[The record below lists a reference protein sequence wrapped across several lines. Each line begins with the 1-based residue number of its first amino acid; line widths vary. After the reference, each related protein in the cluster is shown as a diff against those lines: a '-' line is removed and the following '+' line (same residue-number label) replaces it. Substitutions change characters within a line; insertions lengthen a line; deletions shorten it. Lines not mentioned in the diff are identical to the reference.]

1 MHGHAT
7 LERELSVMDT
17 PLPTLT
23 PIDAL
28 DAASQCFGIF
38 VDSATSLGC
47 ERDQVFLL
55 TCRGIEQ
62 QRQQQG
68 SNATVS
74 VAVMKVSNAA
84 EDTDTLDL
92 EAAAAFHA
100 SAIDP
105 ALGIALPL
113 PTVTVPNGC
122 DVDGDGGLHRF
133 RADDHRGRYNYT
145 SPTGGE
151 TTTHWVRCYRVV
163 PGTTLEATDG
173 PLEDSLL
180 HEWGS
185 TCARLGVALRSFV
198 HPRAITRQTPWDVK
212 NADTLLPLLPHVN
225 EEDGLRDMC
234 TDVLQTFQEEIKPR
248 LGTLRHQAIHDDLN
262 LANVMV
268 VNETDD
274 ATGRPTGRR
283 RIGGVIDFGDMSH
296 TVLIADVATILTALG
311 TAHVALGAIELL
323 RMARIVIDGYQSIC
337 PLEEDEITVLAD
349 LWMVRA
355 AAEVLITAQ
364 RESKGVCATER
375 AERSAFERP
384 LVEQQVRMLHELGS
398 VGRASCLTTAMDPYA
413 VPSSNSELISR
424 RRQAIGYGSEP
435 LSYLSISSPVV
446 VDRATGCWII
456 DADGKRLLDCYNNV
470 PCVGHAHPRVA
481 LAISRQARKANTNM
495 RYLHPLA
502 VSLAERLKAML
513 PSSLDTVFFVNSGSE
528 ANDLAWRMSVAWTT
542 RDKPNTKPGAL
553 CTAHA
558 YHGITEATVA
568 LSPETTAVAGY
579 LPAHVERWQPHDA
592 YRSLASS
599 GECPSIVPYIDAI
612 TRLESKGH
620 HLAMSILDGVMQSDG
635 VLLLNPL
642 DVQTLVKLTHEA
654 GGLWCADEV
663 QGGHGRTGTHM
674 WSFERFGIEPDI
686 VTMGKPMGNGH
697 PVACVV
703 ARKEISEHFV
713 RNEGVFFSTFGGN
726 PVSCAAAH
734 AVLDIIEDEG
744 VLARTVKAGK
754 ALREECR
761 RATAN
766 IECVGDV
773 RGAGLANGIEI
784 VTDRVSKHPDPN
796 RAAWVKNGLRRRGVL
811 VGCTGPNDCVLKVR
825 PPLAFTVF
833 EVPIFVAALVAALED
848 PMPTEPDRST
858 TSETSIRDA
867 VALAAKQHH
876 MHLTSLEVN

>member
-1 MHGHAT
+1 
-7 LERELSVMDT
+7 
-17 PLPTLT
+17 
-23 PIDAL
+23 
-28 DAASQCFGIF
+28 
-38 VDSATSLGC
+38 
-47 ERDQVFLL
+47 
-55 TCRGIEQ
+55 
-62 QRQQQG
+62 
-68 SNATVS
+68 
-74 VAVMKVSNAA
+74 
-84 EDTDTLDL
+84 
-92 EAAAAFHA
+92 
-100 SAIDP
+100 
-105 ALGIALPL
+105 
-113 PTVTVPNGC
+113 
-122 DVDGDGGLHRF
+122 
-133 RADDHRGRYNYT
+133 
-145 SPTGGE
+145 
-151 TTTHWVRCYRVV
+151 
-163 PGTTLEATDG
+163 
-173 PLEDSLL
+173 
-180 HEWGS
+180 
-185 TCARLGVALRSFV
+185 
-198 HPRAITRQTPWDVK
+198 
-212 NADTLLPLLPHVN
+212 
-225 EEDGLRDMC
+225 
-234 TDVLQTFQEEIKPR
+234 
-248 LGTLRHQAIHDDLN
+248 
-262 LANVMV
+262 
-268 VNETDD
+268 
-274 ATGRPTGRR
+274 
-283 RIGGVIDFGDMSH
+283 
-296 TVLIADVATILTALG
+296 
-311 TAHVALGAIELL
+311 
-323 RMARIVIDGYQSIC
+323 
-337 PLEEDEITVLAD
+337 
-349 LWMVRA
+349 
-355 AAEVLITAQ
+355 
-364 RESKGVCATER
+364 
-375 AERSAFERP
+375 
-384 LVEQQVRMLHELGS
+384 
-398 VGRASCLTTAMDPYA
+398 
-413 VPSSNSELISR
+413 
-424 RRQAIGYGSEP
+424 
-435 LSYLSISSPVV
+435 
-446 VDRATGCWII
+446 
-456 DADGKRLLDCYNNV
+456 
-470 PCVGHAHPRVA
+470 
-481 LAISRQARKANTNM
+481 M

-528 ANDLAWRMSVAWTT
+528 ANDLAWRMSVAWTA
-542 RDKPNTKPGAL
+542 RDKPYTKPGAL

-744 VLARTVKAGK
+744 VLARTVKADK

-773 RGAGLANGIEI
+773 RGVGLANGIEI

-833 EVPIFVAALVAALED
+833 EVPIFVTTLVAALED

-876 MHLTSLEVN
+876 IRI